1 MAHEAGYRLRIAA
14 PPEIGRHVHVIGRDS
29 QFGQLTDLLDAAR
42 RGNGSSA
49 LVHGEAGI
57 GKSALVS
64 AVVEAASSSGFAVL
78 SCHGIPGSGAAGFE
92 GLHELLLPL
101 LGRVDALPP
110 RQRTA
115 LDVAFGAEGE
125 PADRLVTGLAALGL
139 LEEAAA
145 RGPVVVLIEDL
156 HWLDRSTAD
165 IITFLAARMGVIPA
179 LLLATSRTDRA
190 YPDRTAH
197 FKHHVPLDPLDQH
210 DALALVASHAPEL
223 TPLQRRRLVERAL
236 GNPLALTE
244 WASIPSWVEGAFSA
258 GRGPVPVS
266 QRLEDSFL
274 AEVALLPRATR
285 RALLVAAAGQDASG
299 YEVLAA
305 ARSLGLDPRD
315 FTPAEAFGLI
325 TLVNGSYRF
334 RHPLVCS
341 AVYDNA
347 DSDARSRVHTELAAV
362 VVDAARA
369 VRHRAAA
376 AAGWSEEV
384 AAELEGLAVA
394 AGRRGA
400 RTEAAAAWRRA
411 AALTPVAAER
421 ARRTVMAAEAA
432 RQAGATVDAA
442 TLLAEAKPIVEDEA
456 SVVQLARTEWM
467 LASTST
473 TLPDRSGDELV
484 ALSRTLKDPDDRV
497 EVLTWAAVR
506 GYTRQDMP
514 ADVMAAVAD
523 ELRRPGLAV
532 TEHQQLLQSIGLALI
547 GSADRIASVEKA
559 LSIFHRQVRET
570 DATLLNCLAFA
581 VEDTHD
587 LAAAARV
594 WSAEVDMFHRSAR
607 VSDETVALAGR
618 GTARVTGNA
627 IAAGLA
633 DCEHALRLSSD
644 LDLSVVGAIAAADI
658 ARARAWR
665 GEHDLATAALK
676 TCAELSGLT
685 PFARVAASASW
696 ASAQMAANDGHPEE
710 AIPHLLKCVAHPPI
724 GLWAGADLADAA
736 VHAGR
741 PDVVE
746 GWLEMA
752 TAALAT
758 SDSDHLA
765 MLVERSRALLA
776 PGEEARAHFERAIT
790 RGERSIAHLD
800 LARTRLFFGEWLRR
814 ERHIVEA
821 RGQLSAALHVFEAHH
836 AVPLARRTTRELA
849 AAGGVQRTQ
858 PAPSVDAGAV
868 LTAQELH
875 IARLAAEGQTNR
887 QIADRLYLSHRTV
900 GAHLYS
906 AYAKLRINRRSQL
919 ATALAA
925 TPA

>member
-1 MAHEAGYRLRIAA
+1 MNGL
-14 PPEIGRHVHVIGRDS
+14 IGRDS

-64 AVVEAASSSGFAVL
+64 ALVEAASSSGFAVL
-78 SCHGIPGSGAAGFE
+78 SCYGIRSSGAAGFE

-101 LGRVDALPP
+101 LDRVDALPP

-115 LDVAFGAEGE
+115 LSVAFGDAEGE
-125 PADRLVTGLAALGL
+125 PPDRLITGLAALGL
-139 LEEAAA
+139 LEEATAS
-145 RGPVVVLIEDL
+145 GPLVVLIEDL
-156 HWLDRSTAD
+156 HWLDQSTAD
-165 IITFLAARMGVIPA
+165 IVTFLAARLSVMPA
-179 LLLATSRTDRA
+179 LLVATSRTERA

-197 FKHHVPLDPLDQH
+197 FKHHVPLAPLGQQ
-210 DALALVASHAPEL
+210 DALALVASHAPQL
-223 TPLQRRRLVERAL
+223 TRLQRHRLVERAL

-244 WASIPSWVEGAFSA
+244 WATIPSWVEGAFPA
-258 GRGPVPVS
+258 GLGPVPVS
-266 QRLEDSFL
+266 KRLEESCL

-285 RALLVAAAGQDASG
+285 RALLIAAAGQDASS

-315 FTPAEAFGLI
+315 FTPAEGFGLI
-325 TLVNGSYRF
+325 TLVNGGYRF
-334 RHPLVCS
+334 RHPLVAS

-347 DSDARSRVHTELAAV
+347 DPEARSRVHTALAEV

-369 VRHRAAA
+369 VRHRATAA
-376 AAGWSEEV
+376 TGLSEEV

-411 AALTPVAAER
+411 ATLTPVAAQR

-473 TLPDRSGDELV
+473 TLPDRRGDELV
-484 ALSRTLKDPDDRV
+484 ALSRTLSDPDYRV

-506 GYTRQDMP
+506 GYIRQDMP
-514 ADVMAAVAD
+514 ADVLADAAD

-547 GSADRIASVEKA
+547 GSADRIISVEKA
-559 LSIFHRQVRET
+559 LSVFHRQVRET

-581 VEDTHD
+581 VEYTHD
-587 LAAAARV
+587 LAGAARV
-594 WSAEVDMFHRSAR
+594 WSAEVDMFHRAAR

-618 GTARVTGNA
+618 GMARVTGNA

-644 LDLSVVGAIAAADI
+644 LDLSVVGALAAANI

-665 GEHDLATAALK
+665 GEHDIATAALK
-676 TCAELSGLT
+676 TCAELSGPT

-696 ASAQMAANDGHPEE
+696 ASAQIAANEGHPEE
-710 AIPHLLKCVAHPPI
+710 AISHLLKCVAHPPI

-736 VHAGR
+736 VAADQ
-741 PDVVE
+741 PDVVD

-776 PGEEARAHFERAIT
+776 PDEVARAHFERAIT
-790 RGERSIAHLD
+790 RGERSSAHLD

-821 RGQLSAALHVFEAHH
+821 RDQLSDALHVFETHH
-836 AVPLARRTTRELA
+836 AVPLAQRTARELS

-858 PAPSVDAGAV
+858 PSRTVDAVAV
-868 LTAQELH
+868 LTPQELH
-875 IARLAAEGQTNR
+875 IARLAAEGHTNR
-887 QIADRLYLSHRTV
+887 QIADQLYLSHRTV

-906 AYAKLRINRRSQL
+906 TYAKLQINRRSQL
-919 ATALAA
+919 AAALAA
-925 TPA
+925 TPD